1 MTNKLFNLAIIPLL
15 IIAQKSPLDALIFNQ
30 PPPPPD
36 KDTPGQQS
44 DSGTRGPCDAQPS
57 QTDNELVALIPA
69 IEKPAPENSG
79 ISLSETHVWGLTQ
92 SKHPTLWFYLPAT
105 ATSAQVAQFSL
116 ENEADYQ
123 SNFQFNLP
131 QTPGIINLA
140 IPTNEPP
147 LEPGKWYY
155 WSLKLYCQTQA
166 SAPNFFVDG
175 WIKRVQ
181 IETLLNSD
189 TPQDKVVIY
198 AQNGLW
204 FDTITE
210 LAKLHRQ
217 TPQETEPAWA
227 DLLEFIGWEQLT
239 EKPILPCCT
248 LEKQ

>member
-36 KDTPGQQS
+36 KDTPGQQA

-57 QTDNELVALIPA
+57 ATDKQLVAFVPT
-69 IEKPAPENSG
+69 IEKTRNS
-79 ISLSETHVWGLTQ
+79 LPETHVWGLTQ
-92 SKHPTLWFYLPAT
+92 SQHPTFWFYLPAT
-105 ATSAQVAQFSL
+105 AASAQVAQFSL

-131 QTPGIINLA
+131 QTPGIISLA

-147 LEPGKWYY
+147 LEPGQWYY
-155 WSLKLYCQTQA
+155 WSLKLYCQTQP
-166 SAPNFFVDG
+166 STPNFFVDG
-175 WIKRVQ
+175 WIQRVQ
-181 IETLLNSD
+181 NDTPFNSD
-189 TPQDKVVIY
+189 TPQDKIVIY

-210 LAKLHRQ
+210 LANLHRQ

-227 DLLEFIGWEQLT
+227 DLLEYIGWESLA

>member
-15 IIAQKSPLDALIFNQ
+15 IIAQRSPLDALIFNQ

-57 QTDNELVALIPA
+57 QTDNELVAIVPA
-69 IEKPAPENSG
+69 IEKTG

-105 ATSAQVAQFSL
+105 ATSAQVAQFSI

-123 SNFQFNLP
+123 ANFQFNLP
-131 QTPGIINLA
+131 QTPGIISLA
-140 IPTNEPP
+140 IPANEPP

-155 WSLKLYCQTQA
+155 WSLKLYCQTPA

-181 IETLLNSD
+181 VETPLNGNTS
-189 TPQDKVVIY
+189 PEKVVIY

-204 FDTITE
+204 FDTVTE
-210 LAKLHRQ
+210 LANLHRQ
-217 TPQETEPAWA
+217 NPQETETAWA
-227 DLLEFIGWEQLT
+227 NLLESIGWEQLT
-239 EKPILPCCT
+239 KTPIIPCCT